1 MLTWQQYGKQI
12 RLQRPAQAI
21 VGHAAHGQ
29 RRQHDANA
37 EVSGHQQAVFSLWRP
52 RIEFLLPD
60 RVLSHSHVLP
70 QTNGAEFHIS
80 SYLCAALRT

>member
-1 MLTWQQYGKQI
+1 MLNFLLKLDKKTIMPYMLTWQQYGKQI

-52 RIEFLLPD
+52 
-60 RVLSHSHVLP
+60 H
-70 QTNGAEFHIS
+70 
-80 SYLCAALRT
+80 